1 MKISSILDLQK
12 ISNKINK
19 ILSPGDVIL
28 LYGQIGV
35 GKTSFARLLI
45 NNYENEKKLKKS
57 EVLSPTFNIV
67 FEYDIKDFTIEHYD
81 LYRLKDE
88 KEIKNIGLFQNLEQK
103 ITSRINKILLPGDVI
118 FLYGQIGVGKTTF
131 VRLLINNY
139 ENEKKL
145 NNSEVLSPTFNIVF
159 EYDIKDFTIEHYDLY
174 RIKNE
179 KELKNIGLFVN
190 LKKNITIVEW
200 PELIKNKP
208 INRIDLFFE
217 YTKDMNERTLTIK
230 TSGRLK
236 DNEF

>member
-12 ISNKINK
+12 ITSSIHK
-19 ILSPGDVIL
+19 ILLPGDVIF

-35 GKTSFARLLI
+35 GKTTFVRLLI

-81 LYRLKDE
+81 LYRLKNE
-88 KEIKNIGLFQNLEQK
+88 KEIKNIGLFA
-103 ITSRINKILLPGDVI
+103 
-118 FLYGQIGVGKTTF
+118 
-131 VRLLINNY
+131 
-139 ENEKKL
+139 
-145 NNSEVLSPTFNIVF
+145 
-159 EYDIKDFTIEHYDLY
+159 
-174 RIKNE
+174 
-179 KELKNIGLFVN
+179 N
-190 LKKNITIVEW
+190 LKQNITIVEW

-217 YTKDMNERTLTIK
+217 YTKDMNERILTIK

>member
-12 ISNKINK
+12 ITSSIKK
-19 ILSPGDVIL
+19 ILLPGDVIF

-35 GKTSFARLLI
+35 GKTTFVRLLI

-81 LYRLKDE
+81 LYRLKNE
-88 KEIKNIGLFQNLEQK
+88 KEIKNIGLF
-103 ITSRINKILLPGDVI
+103 
-118 FLYGQIGVGKTTF
+118 
-131 VRLLINNY
+131 
-139 ENEKKL
+139 
-145 NNSEVLSPTFNIVF
+145 
-159 EYDIKDFTIEHYDLY
+159 
-174 RIKNE
+174 
-179 KELKNIGLFVN
+179 VN
-190 LKKNITIVEW
+190 LKQNITIVEW

>member
-12 ISNKINK
+12 ITNRIKK
-19 ILSPGDVIL
+19 ILVPGDVIF

-35 GKTSFARLLI
+35 GKTTFVRLLI
-45 NNYENEKKLKKS
+45 NNYENEKKLIKS

-103 ITSRINKILLPGDVI
+103 IT
-118 FLYGQIGVGKTTF
+118 
-131 VRLLINNY
+131 
-139 ENEKKL
+139 
-145 NNSEVLSPTFNIVF
+145 
-159 EYDIKDFTIEHYDLY
+159 
-174 RIKNE
+174 
-179 KELKNIGLFVN
+179 
-190 LKKNITIVEW
+190 IVEW
-200 PELIKNKP
+200 PELIKKKP

>member
-12 ISNKINK
+12 I
-19 ILSPGDVIL
+19 
-28 LYGQIGV
+28 
-35 GKTSFARLLI
+35 TS
-45 NNYENEKKLKKS
+45 S
-57 EVLSPTFNIV
+57 
-67 FEYDIKDFTIEHYD
+67 
-81 LYRLKDE
+81 
-88 KEIKNIGLFQNLEQK
+88 
-103 ITSRINKILLPGDVI
+103 INKILLPGDVI

-139 ENEKKL
+139 ENEKNLKK
-145 NNSEVLSPTFNIVF
+145 SEVLSPTFNIVF

-174 RIKNE
+174 RLKNE
-179 KELKNIGLFVN
+179 KEIKNIGLFAD
-190 LKKNITIVEW
+190 LKQNITIVEW

>member
-12 ISNKINK
+12 ITNSIKK
-19 ILSPGDVIL
+19 ILLPGDVIF

-35 GKTSFARLLI
+35 GKTTFVRLLI

-81 LYRLKDE
+81 LYRLKNE
-88 KEIKNIGLFQNLEQK
+88 KEIKNIGLFE
-103 ITSRINKILLPGDVI
+103 
-118 FLYGQIGVGKTTF
+118 
-131 VRLLINNY
+131 
-139 ENEKKL
+139 
-145 NNSEVLSPTFNIVF
+145 
-159 EYDIKDFTIEHYDLY
+159 
-174 RIKNE
+174 
-179 KELKNIGLFVN
+179 N
-190 LKKNITIVEW
+190 LKQNITIVEW

>member
-12 ISNKINK
+12 ITSSINK
-19 ILSPGDVIL
+19 ILLPGDVIF

-35 GKTSFARLLI
+35 GKTTFVRLLI

-81 LYRLKDE
+81 LYRLKNE
-88 KEIKNIGLFQNLEQK
+88 KEIKNIGLFE
-103 ITSRINKILLPGDVI
+103 
-118 FLYGQIGVGKTTF
+118 
-131 VRLLINNY
+131 
-139 ENEKKL
+139 
-145 NNSEVLSPTFNIVF
+145 
-159 EYDIKDFTIEHYDLY
+159 
-174 RIKNE
+174 
-179 KELKNIGLFVN
+179 N
-190 LKKNITIVEW
+190 LKQNITIVEW